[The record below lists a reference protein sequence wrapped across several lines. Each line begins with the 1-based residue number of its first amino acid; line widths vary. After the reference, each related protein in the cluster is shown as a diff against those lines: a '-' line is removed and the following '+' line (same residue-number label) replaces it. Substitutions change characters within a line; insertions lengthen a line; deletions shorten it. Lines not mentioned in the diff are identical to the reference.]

1 MRRADAILLERADR
15 ASDFEGRIRGGSVRG
30 EELMF
35 TGIVEELGR
44 VVELE
49 AEGDGRA
56 ADGRVLERFLSD
68 AAVGASIAVNGACVT
83 AVELSADRFSA
94 DLAPETLK
102 RTNLG
107 DLRPGSPV
115 NLERPLR
122 ANSRLDGH
130 FVLGHVDG
138 TAEIVSLEAL
148 GDDNWWLR
156 IRVPNELTRY
166 VVSKGSVAVDGISLT
181 VAEIENDVVGF
192 TIIPHT
198 YEHTTLHAYKAGSR
212 VNIEVDILA
221 KHLEKLRSSVKP

>member
-1 MRRADAILLERADR
+1 
-15 ASDFEGRIRGGSVRG
+15 
-30 EELMF
+30 MF

-44 VVELE
+44 VVALE
-49 AEGDGRA
+49 HRETGARLTVECSGVL
-56 ADGRVLERFLSD
+56 ADAVL
-68 AAVGASIAVNGACVT
+68 GASIAVNGTCVT
-83 AVELSADRFSA
+83 AVELGENRFSA

-107 DLRPGSPV
+107 ALRPGASV

-138 TAEIVSLEAL
+138 TAEIVSLDSL
-148 GDDNWWLR
+148 GDGNWWLR
-156 IRVPNELTRY
+156 LRVPPELTRY
-166 VVSKGSVAVDGISLT
+166 VVSKGSLGVDGMSLT
-181 VAEIENDVVGF
+181 VAEIEGDVVSF

-198 YEHTTLHAYKAGSR
+198 YQHTTLRDYGVGSR

-221 KHLEKLRSSVKP
+221 KHLEKLVGRASQ